1 MQFDNF
7 LSKFGLKY
15 DDLREEEREYL
26 VRMVERV
33 SKKQVTVKDIEE
45 SIKGMIESVAREL
58 SSESL
63 SRRKDVFLKAR
74 LKNYLLLY
82 DILTAPEKAKK
93 ALEKQLKNAKNA
105 QGF

>member
-15 DDLREEEREYL
+15 DDLRGEEREYL
-26 VRMVERV
+26 VRMVEGISR
-33 SKKQVTVKDIEE
+33 KQVTVKDIEG
-45 SIKGMIESVAREL
+45 SIRGMIEVVAREL

-63 SRRKDVFLKAR
+63 PRRKDIFLKAR

-93 ALEKQLKNAKNA
+93 ALEAQLRNTK
-105 QGF
+105 